1 MSDPRR
7 TLAEL
12 NDTVIDRRRFLAFT
26 GALAG
31 TALYAQLR
39 GDLAYA
45 APQLSGYPFRLGVAS
60 GDPTPNG
67 VSLWTRLAPEPL
79 VEGGGVPA
87 KDIGVRWQVASDSNF
102 RHVVKSGKVAAMPEF
117 GHSVHVDV
125 NGLRPGRE
133 YFYRFLTDADES
145 PVGRTKT
152 APGSHDRVR
161 DLKFA
166 FASCQKWDDGF
177 YAPTAAWRMRTSSS
191 SSTSATTSTST
202 GSAPAGCATPT
213 FPPRSGPSASRSTRY
228 RLQHALYKRI
238 PTFRPRTGCFRGSSP
253 GTTTRSRTTT
263 RASIRVADS
272 EPASFLARRAAAYQ
286 AYCENMPVP

>member
-102 RHVVKSGKVAAMPEF
+102 RHVVKSGKVAAMPEL

-125 NGLRPGRE
+125 NGLRSGRE
-133 YFYRFLTDADES
+133 YFYRFLTDAGREPGGTDQDGARVARPRARPDVRVRVLPE
-145 PVGRTKT
+145 VGR
-152 APGSHDRVR
+152 RVLRAVPR
-161 DLKFA
+161 D
-166 FASCQKWDDGF
+166 G
-177 YAPTAAWRMRTSSS
+177 
-191 SSTSATTSTST
+191 
-202 GSAPAGCATPT
+202 G
-213 FPPRSGPSASRSTRY
+213 
-228 RLQHALYKRI
+228 
-238 PTFRPRTGCFRGSSP
+238 
-253 GTTTRSRTTT
+253 
-263 RASIRVADS
+263 
-272 EPASFLARRAAAYQ
+272 
-286 AYCENMPVP
+286 